1 MRVPTC
7 IVRCSGPQNRKKS
20 RSRFF
25 LPSQAYF
32 LAFLEGLLTLV
43 PTQPVRQGGVLQSL
57 WDTHKR
63 RASSLFCPAF
73 RGRRRVSREALPASV
88 RRMPGRPPAPLPC
101 PVPSPPATWRWLRA
115 SRSTLA
121 LAWLAWHT
129 GRLPLQIPQAWRAAM
144 VGELRRC
151 AASIAT
157 SLPTVNSL
165 GGAHERSRYPR
176 RGRAVHFSGGCAS
189 GTFRCWL
196 PSHRSAAAL
205 RADAVLE
212 AARGQDDVLATLGAW
227 RAAVLRAGGAQRSR
241 SGSSQA
247 DG

>member
-1 MRVPTC
+1 MGTTSLNPRTYTTCQTGGGPTITLGHSQTTC
-7 IVRCSGPQNRKKS
+7 FFIV
-20 RSRFF
+20 
-25 LPSQAYF
+25 LPC
-32 LAFLEGLLTLV
+32 L
-43 PTQPVRQGGVLQSL
+43 P
-57 WDTHKR
+57 
-63 RASSLFCPAF
+63 RASPRVA
-73 RGRRRVSREALPASV
+73 RGAASERAPHAGTTSRAAS
-88 RRMPGRPPAPLPC
+88 LPC
-101 PVPSPPATWRWLRA
+101 PESTRHLAMAPRLTLDSRACMACMAHRSPPA
-115 SRSTLA
+115 
-121 LAWLAWHT
+121 
-129 GRLPLQIPQAWRAAM
+129 LQIPQAWRAAM